1 VESRRS
7 RGGGGHND
15 ANLTRCDASDAMRV
29 FYLKIQNFGASA
41 FFEFKNLFVLKNF
54 AFSILLNEK
63 KIQIAGI
70 IFVDF
75 QIVLKMA

>member
-1 VESRRS
+1 
-7 RGGGGHND
+7 
-15 ANLTRCDASDAMRV
+15 MRV
-29 FYLKIQNFGASA
+29 FYLKRQNFGASA